1 MAQIL
6 REFAWPA
13 VDPEDRVTS
22 ARRRILSSLSALAAI
37 AGVIESLTWFSET
50 HSLSP
55 IRAYWT
61 LLSAFAFLIPPV
73 ILWRTGQ
80 LRVASL
86 FLIVYF
92 LFVIGIQMLSPVGES
107 WATVVKFFVVPPIAI
122 LLLGPR
128 CGAVICAVAVACVI
142 SLTYAIIP
150 LPVGV
155 ILINVT
161 TATAIGMLIFV
172 SEIEKT
178 TLHLDKL
185 RREAQSANQ
194 AKSFF
199 LANVS
204 HEIRTPLNGVIGAV
218 QLLLD
223 QAVTQDQKDLL
234 NTADSSGRT
243 LLRIVNDILDSSRI
257 IEHGV
262 QLEKTTFRREDL
274 VDNVFSALREPAEAK
289 GITLSVGYDTDV
301 PPYLVGDQVRLSQIL
316 SNLVSNA
323 IKFSTRG
330 TVEVALSRARGPRSA
345 PAMIRVAVRDE
356 GIGMTHEAA
365 TRIFDQFEQAENS
378 PVRRH
383 GGTGLGLSIA
393 RHLVELQ
400 GGKIGVYSQLD
411 RGSTFWFTFP
421 LIKGKRPAETVGIA
435 SDTRPNAGPNTAADA
450 SPNTATGTGT
460 DADKVRF
467 DTARVLVVEDN
478 RTNQFITRKLLAK
491 LGVEPGMAADGV
503 EAVEAAGRERF
514 DLIFMDIQMPRKSG
528 IEATRDIRA
537 SGPNRDTPIIAL
549 SANVMAD
556 QKARYLEAGMNG
568 CIAKPFTF
576 DDLARTLKHHVAPAR
591 DNLADTPRAG
601 S

>member
-1 MAQIL
+1 M
-6 REFAWPA
+6 
-13 VDPEDRVTS
+13 TS
-22 ARRRILSSLSALAAI
+22 ARRRILSSLSSLAAV
-37 AGVIESLTWFSET
+37 AGVIESLTWFSEP
-50 HSLSP
+50 HGLSP
-55 IRAYWT
+55 VRAYWT
-61 LLSAFAFLIPPV
+61 LFSSFAFLIPAV

-86 FLIVYF
+86 FLVFYF

-128 CGAVICAVAVACVI
+128 DGAVICVVVVACVI
-142 SLTYAIIP
+142 TLSYAIIP
-150 LPVGV
+150 PPVGV

-161 TATAIGMLIFV
+161 AATAIGMLIFV

-185 RREAQSANQ
+185 RREAQSASK

-234 NTADSSGRT
+234 HTADSSGRT
-243 LLRIVNDILDSSRI
+243 LLRIVNDILDFSRI
-257 IEHGV
+257 TEHGV
-262 QLEKTTFRREDL
+262 HLEKTTFRREDL
-274 VDNVFSALREPAEAK
+274 VDNVLSAQGGQAAAK
-289 GITLSVGYDTDV
+289 GITLSVSYDTDV
-301 PPYLVGDQVRLSQIL
+301 PPYLVGDQMRLSQIV
-316 SNLVSNA
+316 SNFVSNA
-323 IKFSTRG
+323 IKFSTQG
-330 TVEVALSRARGPRSA
+330 TVKVRLSRDRGPSGA

-365 TRIFDQFEQAENS
+365 TRVFEQFEQAENS
-378 PVRRH
+378 TVRLY

-393 RHLVELQ
+393 RHLAELH
-400 GGKIGVYSQLD
+400 GGKIGVFSQLD
-411 RGSTFWFTFP
+411 QGSTFWFTFP
-421 LIKGKRPAETVGIA
+421 LIEGPPPAEAVRTA
-435 SDTRPNAGPNTAADA
+435 SD
-450 SPNTATGTGT
+450 TGT
-460 DADKVRF
+460 DAGTDADTKTGAHSETNRPTDRF
-467 DTARVLVVEDN
+467 DAARVLVVEDN
-478 RTNQFITRKLLAK
+478 RTNQFITRKFLAK
-491 LGVEPGMAADGV
+491 LGVKPGMAADGV

-556 QKARYLEAGMNG
+556 QKASYLDAGMNG
-568 CIAKPFTF
+568 CIAKPYTF
-576 DDLARTLKHHVAPAR
+576 DDIASTLKRHVAPAR
-591 DNLADTPRAG
+591 APLTDDPPAR